1 MVELSSVMKGTCSM
15 AKQHTI
21 NSRKLNNEFKQME
34 LSYRACL
41 QAMKNGKHDDAVKL
55 QLVAI
60 ESYNCFNDY
69 LLKELEWM
77 IKPPKQT
84 WIK

>member
-1 MVELSSVMKGTCSM
+1 M
-15 AKQHTI
+15 AKHVV
-21 NSRKLNNEFKQME
+21 NSRKLNDQFKQME

-41 QAMKNGKHDDAVKL
+41 QAMKNGKRDDAVKL

-60 ESYNCFNDY
+60 ESYNYFNDY

-84 WIK
+84 WAK